1 MEKSYKR
8 KKSTRKPAPDLIII
22 YTEGTRTEPYY
33 FDCFKLNA
41 VTLKT
46 IGLGMNTKSL
56 IKYIERGVGNVINE
70 YAKKHGMLTEEV
82 ECVVWCV
89 FDKDDFKETNFN
101 AAIRMAENRKYRVA
115 YSNEAFELWY
125 VLHYNYLDT
134 GISRHQYNDILSEK
148 LKTRYEKSRQD
159 MYDEL
164 KNMQQ
169 TAIRN
174 AKKLY
179 NQYPLSCTPAS
190 MKPVT
195 KVHELVLYL
204 NQFLR

>member
-8 KKSTRKPAPDLIII
+8 KRSTRKLAPDLIII

-56 IKYIERGVGNVINE
+56 IKYIERDVSKVVKE
-70 YAKKHGMLTEEV
+70 YSKKHSMPTEEV
-82 ECVVWCV
+82 EHVVWCV
-89 FDKDDFKETNFN
+89 FDKDDFEETDFN
-101 AAIRMAENRKYRVA
+101 AAIRMAESRNYKVA

-125 VLHYNYLDT
+125 VLHYNYLDS
-134 GISRHQYNDILSEK
+134 GINRHQYNEILSEK
-148 LKTRYEKSRQD
+148 LKTEYEKNRQD

-174 AKKLY
+174 AKKLFS
-179 NQYPLSCTPAS
+179 QYPLSCTPAS

-195 KVHELVLYL
+195 RVHELVLYL

>member
-8 KKSTRKPAPDLIII
+8 KNSTRKLAPDLIII

-33 FDCFKLNA
+33 FDCFKLNPI
-41 VTLKT
+41 TLKT

-56 IKYIERGVGNVINE
+56 VRYMERDVGKVVKE
-70 YAKKHGMLTEEV
+70 YAKKHDMHISEV
-82 ECVVWCV
+82 DYIVWCV
-89 FDKDDFKETNFN
+89 FDKDDFTKADFN
-101 AAIRMAENRKYRVA
+101 DAIRIAESKHYRVA

-125 VLHYNYLDT
+125 VLHFDYLDA
-134 GISRHQYNDILSEK
+134 GIGRDQYCEILCNK
-148 LKTRYEKSRQD
+148 LKAKYEKNRQD

-164 KNMQQ
+164 KDKQQ

-174 AKKLY
+174 SKRLFKS
-179 NQYPLSCTPAS
+179 YPPMSNPTS